1 MGQSW
6 PCLWEA
12 GPTVMHSTKQVTWN
26 KGQKGLQQKT
36 CFQSC
41 LLVFQFL
48 ACLPE
53 RQMFYLRDLWCSLSM
68 RKRWLTQTLWLSRYH
83 LQLDGQVLPLSSY
96 LKLFSISSFLGGLK
110 STFCFV
116 CLFAVVF
123 EMGCPIIHVVKTS
136 WPPTQ
141 ISWPLVSQSAGIKG
155 MQHYTWLLEFLF

>member
-116 CLFAVVF
+116 CLFVCCCFWDGLSYNSRCKNKLASNSDQLASCLP
-123 EMGCPIIHVVKTS
+123 ECGD
-136 WPPTQ
+136 
-141 ISWPLVSQSAGIKG
+141 
-155 MQHYTWLLEFLF
+155 